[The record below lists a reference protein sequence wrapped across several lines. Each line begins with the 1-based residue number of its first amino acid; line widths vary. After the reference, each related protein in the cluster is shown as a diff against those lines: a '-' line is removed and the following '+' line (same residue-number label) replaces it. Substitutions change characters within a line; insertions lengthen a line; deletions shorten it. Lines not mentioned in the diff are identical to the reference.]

1 MEHEEQ
7 AHGDPSMGESE
18 QEAAKAAG
26 WYMWP
31 VGEKGAAAIK
41 SFVKDRSVDVSN
53 AFRKLSAK
61 MEDLDREVFDKG
73 FDYMALRIS
82 KPTEPSIEQV
92 QRAEPP
98 LNMKGRVVFFSMS
111 GCEDCRAVRS
121 LLRKKGLPYIEI
133 NVDVYPHRKLELE
146 ERTGTSSLPQVFF
159 NEAFIGGIDELKAM
173 EASRELDEKLK
184 QVFEHECPSTG
195 PQPPVPGEENDS
207 LTGNKDNLA
216 DMAEKLK
223 EKVQIKDRLYKIH
236 WFTRC
241 FVGSEAVGILAE
253 NENCSKEE
261 GVELGKKLVSKLF
274 FQPVLSE
281 STFEDDNQLC
291 RFLEHDPV
299 VMTYCFNFEEKLLMY
314 EPKPMKEIEVS
325 FRKVTQAIFEQYVSE
340 DGKHVDY
347 ERISKS
353 AEFKR
358 YLSITHQLQRIN
370 LLGLTR
376 EEKLAFF
383 INLYNAM
390 AIHAVIALGH
400 PDGPLDR
407 RKFFGDFQYLIGG
420 CPYSLSAI
428 ENGVL
433 RANQRPPYSLLKAFG
448 PMDNR
453 LKVSLQEPTPLI
465 HFALSC
471 ATKSS
476 PGVNSYTSANI
487 DAELRFAAR
496 SFFREGGITIDMETR
511 TVMLNQIMNWYSVDF
526 GNSELEKLK
535 WVVDYLEPV
544 KAEDLMQ
551 LMEGEFKVVYEPYD
565 WSPNF

>member
-1 MEHEEQ
+1 MEQEEQ
-7 AHGDPSMGESE
+7 AQADPSMSENE

-31 VGEKGAAAIK
+31 VGEKGAAVIM

-53 AFRKLSAK
+53 AIRKLSAK
-61 MEDLDREVFDKG
+61 IEDLDREVFDKG
-73 FDYMALRIS
+73 FDYMTLRTS
-82 KPTEPSIEQV
+82 KPTEPSAEQV
-92 QRAEPP
+92 PSVADPP
-98 LNMKGRVVFFSMS
+98 LNMKGRIIFFSMS
-111 GCEDCRAVRS
+111 GCEDSRAVRS
-121 LLRKKGLPYIEI
+121 LLRKKGLPYIE
-133 NVDVYPHRKLELE
+133 
-146 ERTGTSSLPQVFF
+146 VFF

-184 QVFEHECPSTG
+184 LVFEQECPAAA
-195 PQPPVPGEENDS
+195 PQSPLPGEECDS
-207 LTGNKDNLA
+207 LTGNKDDRA
-216 DMAEKLK
+216 DMAERLK
-223 EKVQIKDRLYKIH
+223 EKVQIKDRLHKIH

-253 NENCSKEE
+253 NENCSREE
-261 GVELGKKLVSKLF
+261 AVELGRKLVSKF
-274 FQPVLSE
+274 FFHHVLSE
-281 STFEDDNQLC
+281 NNFEDENHLY

-299 VMTYCFNFEEKLLMY
+299 VMTYCFNFEGKLNLC
-314 EPKPMKEIEVS
+314 EPKPLKEIEGS
-325 FRKVTQAIFEQYVSE
+325 FRKVTQAIVDQFVSE
-340 DGKHVDY
+340 DGRHVDF
-347 ERISKS
+347 EGISKS

-358 YLSITHQLQRIN
+358 YLSIVHQLQRIN
-370 LLGLTR
+370 FLGSTR

-390 AIHAVIALGH
+390 AIHAVMVLGH

-420 CPYSLSAI
+420 SPYSLSAI

-433 RANQRPPYSLLKAFG
+433 RANQRPPYSLIKAFG
-448 PMDNR
+448 PKDNR
-453 LKVSLQEPTPLI
+453 LKVSLQEQTPLI

-476 PGVNSYTSANI
+476 PALNCYTSANI

-496 SFFREGGITIDMETR
+496 SFFREGGILIDTEMR

-526 GNSELEKLK
+526 GNSDLEKLK
-535 WVVDYLEPV
+535 WIIDYLEPT
-544 KAEDLMQ
+544 KAEDLLQ
-551 LMEGEFKVVYEPYD
+551 LMEGEFKIVYEPYD